1 MDHMPATPSPP
12 ADRPLRRDAERN
24 RRLILDAAAEAF
36 ADEGLQVTLDAIAAR
51 AGVGVGTVYRR
62 FPDKESLIDALF
74 EERIAEVGALAE
86 QALAEED
93 AWAGFVC
100 WFEGLAAMQAAD
112 RGLKEVL
119 ITRAHGRDR
128 VSSARER
135 LLPMVTKIVARAQAA
150 GELRPDVSPTD
161 MPGLGFMVGGV
172 ADYTRCVSPDVWRR
186 YAVIVLDGLRVRRER
201 PTELPAP
208 PLGIEEVD
216 TIMRAKGT

>member
-1 MDHMPATPSPP
+1 MSPSPP
-12 ADRPLRRDAERN
+12 TAADRPLRRDAERN
-24 RRLILDAAAEAF
+24 RRLILDAAREAF

-74 EERIAEVGALAE
+74 EERIAEVVTLAE
-86 QALAEED
+86 QALAKED

-135 LLPMVTKIVARAQAA
+135 LLPMVTEIVARAQAA
-150 GELRPDVSPTD
+150 GELRADLSPN
-161 MPGLGFMVGGV
+161 
-172 ADYTRCVSPDVWRR
+172 CVSPDVWRR

-201 PTELPAP
+201 PTELPGR
-208 PLGIEEVD
+208 PLRIEEVD